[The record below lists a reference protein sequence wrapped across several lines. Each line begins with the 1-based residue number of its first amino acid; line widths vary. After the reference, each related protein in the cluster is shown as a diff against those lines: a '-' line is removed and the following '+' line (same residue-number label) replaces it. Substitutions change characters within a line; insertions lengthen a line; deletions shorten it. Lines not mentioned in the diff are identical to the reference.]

1 MKQFV
6 IGGLDTPEKKQ
17 EAEAILKGFGYE
29 SDEERNKINR
39 YLPEHKFLKLCKD
52 GFFRFYLETPNKPIT
67 LDELK
72 AMKNPYPK
80 VMWVWDY
87 NEGAKFKSQVVKE
100 IEHKGIK
107 SYITFHGDSFSVYP
121 NAKDIEEPIEITL
134 DQIAE
139 KFGVNVEQ
147 IKIKK

>member
-1 MKQFV
+1 MKNVVVKVTSKKHGAEVVQAFKDLSV
-6 IGGLDTPEKKQ
+6 DTGTFKGEEIGWYYGLFDG
-17 EAEAILKGFGYE
+17 GFRCFNNPHD
-29 SDEERNKINR
+29 SQV
-39 YLPEHKFLKLCKD
+39 
-52 GFFRFYLETPNKPIT
+52 IT
-67 LDELK
+67 LEELK
-72 AMKNPYPK
+72 ARKNPYPK

-87 NEGAKFKSQVVKE
+87 NEGAKFKSQVINE